1 MWTINA
7 GVSEC
12 AELSPNISTML
23 PMSRAMSQMWH
34 DMWICQWH
42 SGRSD
47 FLNNSYKYSF
57 VLSSPHEDEKVI
69 MINQTNTFV
78 SVDWSIM
85 ILDYSWINSFYFKSD
100 CDNKHWQQGGWM
112 ERTRRVKR
120 LSSVLFDC
128 WWALRLLAGLECYK
142 VI

>member
-1 MWTINA
+1 MIVWTING

-34 DMWICQWH
+34 DMWICQRH

-47 FLNNSYKYSF
+47 FLNTSYKYSF
-57 VLSSPHEDEKVI
+57 VLSSEDEKVI
-69 MINQTNTFV
+69 IVNQTNTFV

-100 CDNKHWQQGGWM
+100 CDNKHWQQGGW
-112 ERTRRVKR
+112 RVDGTHTPSQEIIICIVWLLVGPAPGGR
-120 LSSVLFDC
+120 LRVL
-128 WWALRLLAGLECYK
+128 
-142 VI
+142 